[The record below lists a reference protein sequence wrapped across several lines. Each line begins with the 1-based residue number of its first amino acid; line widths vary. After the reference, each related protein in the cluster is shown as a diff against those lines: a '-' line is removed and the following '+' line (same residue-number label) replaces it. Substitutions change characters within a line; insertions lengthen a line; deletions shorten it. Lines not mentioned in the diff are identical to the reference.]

1 LSGLW
6 WGSNKMMPTD
16 TCLQCA
22 QEMPA
27 ISTKIITNT
36 VTVFQALWK
45 AVGWWLP
52 LFQAIPR

>member
-1 LSGLW
+1 
-6 WGSNKMMPTD
+6 MMPTD

-45 AVGWWLP
+45 AVGW
-52 LFQAIPR
+52 